1 MRKSLL
7 LGAILGLAMT
17 PAMAEEVTLF
27 AAGSLKAALSEVAK
41 DYSTA
46 YGVPVDTS
54 FGASGL
60 VRERIEA
67 GEAAHV
73 FASANMRHPR
83 TLVLWIWQ
91 ASEGLEATARH
102 AIYGE
107 QWRRLD
113 REMLGLLQDRSRV

>member
-1 MRKSLL
+1 MRKSLV
-7 LGAILGLAMT
+7 LGAIVALAMT

-54 FGASGL
+54 FGPSGL

-83 TLVLWIWQ
+83 TLESAGKGGPVALF
-91 ASEGLEATARH
+91 ARNRLCGLARP
-102 AIYGE
+102 
-107 QWRRLD
+107 D
-113 REMLGLLQDRSRV
+113 C